1 MQLKSK
7 NSHYVPAEEADT
19 NHGQPTGDHGEV
31 VDNVAEGNVQAR
43 LSQETVE
50 GVKPTLVAI
59 LLLPGLFGMDV
70 VDGFGC
76 DGGEVQ
82 VLNVER
88 HCGTLLTGVHLGKVE
103 MPDGGGCG
111 GPD

>member
-1 MQLKSK
+1 MK

-31 VDNVAEGNVQAR
+31 VDNVTKGNVQAT

-50 GVKPTLVAI
+50 GVKPALVAI
-59 LLLPGLFGMDV
+59 LLLPGLFSMDV
-70 VDGFGC
+70 VDGLGC

-82 VLNVER
+82 VLDVER
-88 HCGTLLTGVHLGKVE
+88 YCGALLAGVHLGKVE
-103 MPDGGGCG
+103 MPDGWGCS